1 MTEKINAAD
10 AMIKVLE
17 DWGIHNIYGLPG
29 GSFVCTMN
37 SLLNRPQTNN
47 YVKVSHV

>member
-29 GSFVCTMN
+29 VP
-37 SLLNRPQTNN
+37 LIVP
-47 YVKVSHV
+47 

>member
-17 DWGIHNIYGLPG
+17 DWEFIIFMDCRADRLIAP
-29 GSFVCTMN
+29 
-37 SLLNRPQTNN
+37 
-47 YVKVSHV
+47 